1 MARAALSLGKA
12 PIWVFIR
19 IKMPILM
26 PAILYAWA
34 VGASKPYCHL
44 FSFLL
49 PSLLDIYKRAVV
61 TLALRTLK
69 LMTFCLENLAIHKR
83 SGETLFSDINLT
95 IDAGEIVS
103 LMGPSGCGKSTLLSN
118 LAFALPNDIKGT
130 KRKTQAINALDKIA
144 LSELAD
150 SYPEQISGGQR
161 ARISLIRMLL
171 AKPQMALLDEPF
183 SKLDKELRVQFR
195 DWVISQLQ
203 QANIPALMVTH
214 DIDDVPPGSRVL
226 HWPWEQC
233 NVR

>member
-1 MARAALSLGKA
+1 
-12 PIWVFIR
+12 
-19 IKMPILM
+19 
-26 PAILYAWA
+26 
-34 VGASKPYCHL
+34 
-44 FSFLL
+44 
-49 PSLLDIYKRAVV
+49 
-61 TLALRTLK
+61 
-69 LMTFCLENLAIHKR
+69 MTFCLENLAIHKR

-103 LMGPSGCGKSTLLSN
+103 LMGPSGCGKSTLLSLIAGHLSDEFKYSGTLSLNQRDLAPLAPHQRQVGILFQDDMLFPHLNIWQN

-130 KRKTQAINALDKIA
+130 ERKTQAINALDKIA

-161 ARISLIRMLL
+161 ARVSLIRMLL

>member
-1 MARAALSLGKA
+1 
-12 PIWVFIR
+12 
-19 IKMPILM
+19 
-26 PAILYAWA
+26 
-34 VGASKPYCHL
+34 
-44 FSFLL
+44 
-49 PSLLDIYKRAVV
+49 
-61 TLALRTLK
+61 
-69 LMTFCLENLAIHKR
+69 MTFCLENLAIHKR

-103 LMGPSGCGKSTLLSN
+103 LMGPSGCGKSTLLSLIAGHLSDEFKYSGTLSLNQRDLAPLDPHQRQVGILFQDDMLFPHLNIWQN

-130 KRKTQAINALDKIA
+130 ERKTQAINALDKIA

>member
-1 MARAALSLGKA
+1 
-12 PIWVFIR
+12 
-19 IKMPILM
+19 
-26 PAILYAWA
+26 
-34 VGASKPYCHL
+34 
-44 FSFLL
+44 
-49 PSLLDIYKRAVV
+49 
-61 TLALRTLK
+61 
-69 LMTFCLENLAIHKR
+69 MTFCLENLAIHKR

-103 LMGPSGCGKSTLLSN
+103 LMGPSGCGKSTLLSLIAGHLSDEFKYSGTLSLNQLDLAPLAPHQRQVGILFQDDMLFPHLNIWQN

-130 KRKTQAINALDKIA
+130 ERKTQAINALDKIA

>member
-1 MARAALSLGKA
+1 
-12 PIWVFIR
+12 
-19 IKMPILM
+19 
-26 PAILYAWA
+26 
-34 VGASKPYCHL
+34 
-44 FSFLL
+44 
-49 PSLLDIYKRAVV
+49 
-61 TLALRTLK
+61 
-69 LMTFCLENLAIHKR
+69 MTFCLENLAIHKR

-95 IDAGEIVS
+95 IDAGELVS
-103 LMGPSGCGKSTLLSN
+103 LMGPSGCGKSTLLSLIAGHLSDEFKYSGTLSLNQRDLAPLAPHQRQVGILFQDDMLFPHLNIWQN
-118 LAFALPNDIKGT
+118 LAFALPNDIKGAE
-130 KRKTQAINALDKIA
+130 RKTQAINALDKIA

>member
-1 MARAALSLGKA
+1 
-12 PIWVFIR
+12 
-19 IKMPILM
+19 
-26 PAILYAWA
+26 
-34 VGASKPYCHL
+34 
-44 FSFLL
+44 
-49 PSLLDIYKRAVV
+49 
-61 TLALRTLK
+61 
-69 LMTFCLENLAIHKR
+69 MTFCLENLAIHKR

-103 LMGPSGCGKSTLLSN
+103 LMGPSGCGKSTLLSLIAGHLSDEFRYSGTLSLNQRDLAPLAPHQRQVGILFQDDMLFPHLNIWQN

-130 KRKTQAINALDKIA
+130 ERKTQAINALDKIA

-161 ARISLIRMLL
+161 ARVSLIRMLL

>member
-1 MARAALSLGKA
+1 MLS
-12 PIWVFIR
+12 
-19 IKMPILM
+19 
-26 PAILYAWA
+26 
-34 VGASKPYCHL
+34 
-44 FSFLL
+44 
-49 PSLLDIYKRAVV
+49 
-61 TLALRTLK
+61 T
-69 LMTFCLENLAIHKR
+69 
-83 SGETLFSDINLT
+83 
-95 IDAGEIVS
+95 
-103 LMGPSGCGKSTLLSN
+103 
-118 LAFALPNDIKGT
+118 
-130 KRKTQAINALDKIA
+130 KIA

>member
-1 MARAALSLGKA
+1 M
-12 PIWVFIR
+12 
-19 IKMPILM
+19 
-26 PAILYAWA
+26 
-34 VGASKPYCHL
+34 
-44 FSFLL
+44 
-49 PSLLDIYKRAVV
+49 
-61 TLALRTLK
+61 TL
-69 LMTFCLENLAIHKR
+69 CLENLAIHKR

-103 LMGPSGCGKSTLLSN
+103 LMGPSGCGKSTLLSLIAGHLSDEFKYSGTLSLNQRDLAPLAPHQRQVGILFQDDMLFPHLNIWQN

-130 KRKTQAINALDKIA
+130 ERKTQAINALDKIA

>member
-1 MARAALSLGKA
+1 
-12 PIWVFIR
+12 
-19 IKMPILM
+19 
-26 PAILYAWA
+26 
-34 VGASKPYCHL
+34 
-44 FSFLL
+44 
-49 PSLLDIYKRAVV
+49 
-61 TLALRTLK
+61 
-69 LMTFCLENLAIHKR
+69 MTFCLENLAIHKR

-103 LMGPSGCGKSTLLSN
+103 LMGPSGCGKSTLLSLIAGHLSDEFKYSGTLSLNQRDLAPLAPHQRQVGILFQDDMLFPHLNIWQN

-130 KRKTQAINALDKIA
+130 ERKTQAINALDKIA

-203 QANIPALMVTH
+203 QAHIPALMVTH